1 MSLNLRTQ
9 SGPHPAA
16 ACLRQVQQLKERR
29 DKEGAGA
36 LDADQ
41 LKKIEG
47 EAELQAE
54 IRALECS

>member
-1 MSLNLRTQ
+1 MVRSLMTCWML
-9 SGPHPAA
+9 
-16 ACLRQVQQLKERR
+16 QVQQLKERR

-54 IRALECS
+54 IEALKP